1 MKVDIN
7 MDNSYVH
14 GNYVVLEVNISADY
28 DSMCVLTLS
37 EAEIKDNGVKSKCP
51 SSRGQ
56 GYVTMPI
63 VNNFVDDSFG
73 TEPFPM
79 EAKTSKTNYAVF
91 KLNGTASCRDFTIRN
106 SIKEDDFTCIKID
119 MKSLSNR

>member
-14 GNYVVLEVNISADY
+14 GNYVVLEINISADY

-51 SSRGQ
+51 SSRGP
-56 GYVTMPI
+56 GYAIMPMANKL
-63 VNNFVDDSFG
+63 VEHSFG
-73 TEPFPM
+73 TEPFSM
-79 EAKTSKTNYAVF
+79 DAGTSKTDYAVF
-91 KLNGTASCRDFTIRN
+91 KLNGTDSYRDFTVKN
-106 SIKEDDFTCIKID
+106 SIKIGDETCIKIE
-119 MKSLSNR
+119 MKSLSQR